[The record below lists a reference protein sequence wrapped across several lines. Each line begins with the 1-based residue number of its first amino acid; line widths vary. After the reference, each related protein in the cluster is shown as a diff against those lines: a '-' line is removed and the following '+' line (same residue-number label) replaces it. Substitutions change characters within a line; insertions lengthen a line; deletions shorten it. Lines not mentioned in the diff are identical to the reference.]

1 MLLQDLMR
9 RRSTLTG
16 AERSIADYML
26 VQREK
31 VAHISA
37 RQIAREVYAA
47 PSTVVRFC
55 QKFGYAGYDD
65 FREAFLV
72 ELHYLTSHFTSVDPN
87 VPFGFGER
95 RGVIAHKMGT
105 LYREVVDDTLGLLT
119 EEVLDRAVAALD
131 AADEICLFSTGVQ
144 ADIAQGFRDKMLKI
158 GRLTTIEARAN
169 AAFYRAA
176 HADPARS
183 VFIIMSYSGETEQL
197 LRVARKL
204 NERAVP
210 LIAIT
215 SFGGNSLSELA
226 DIVLCVSTREK
237 LERNIGHFAMNVSTM
252 LLLDTLYACI
262 FNENRYVNFE
272 SRVEMRQQFEAWRT
286 SSNPLLADEPTT
298 PSAEAAWEL
307 RRTDGKPDAPVA

>member
-1 MLLQDLMR
+1 MLLQELMR
-9 RRSTLTG
+9 RRAFLTG
-16 AERSIADYML
+16 AERSVADYIL

-105 LYREVVDDTLGLLT
+105 LYREVVDDTLGLLA
-119 EEVLDRAVAALD
+119 EDVLDRAVVALD
-131 AADEICLFSTGVQ
+131 AAEDVCVFSTGVQ

-158 GRLTTIEARAN
+158 GRLVTIETRAN
-169 AAFYRAA
+169 VAFYRAS

-183 VFIIMSYSGETEQL
+183 LFILLSYSGETEQL

-204 NERAVP
+204 NERTVP

-215 SFGGNSLSELA
+215 SFGGNSLSALA
-226 DIVLCVSTREK
+226 DVVLYVSTREK

-286 SSNPLLADEPTT
+286 SSNPLLADA
-298 PSAEAAWEL
+298 PSAPSSDAAQAL
-307 RRTDGKPDAPVA
+307 RRADETA

>member
-1 MLLQDLMR
+1 MLLQELMR
-9 RRSTLTG
+9 RRASLTG
-16 AERSIADYML
+16 AERSIADYIL

-31 VAHISA
+31 VVHISA

-105 LYREVVDDTLGLLT
+105 LYREVVDDTLGLLA
-119 EEVLDRAVAALD
+119 EDVLDRAVGALD
-131 AADEICLFSTGVQ
+131 AAEDVCVFSTGVQ

-158 GRLTTIEARAN
+158 GRLVTIETRAN
-169 AAFYRAA
+169 VAFYRAS

-183 VFIIMSYSGETEQL
+183 LFILLSYSGETEQL

-204 NERAVP
+204 NERTVP

-215 SFGGNSLSELA
+215 SFGGNSLSALA
-226 DIVLCVSTREK
+226 DIVLYVSTREK

-286 SSNPLLADEPTT
+286 SSNPLLADEPSA
-298 PSAEAAWEL
+298 PSSDAAQAL
-307 RRTDGKPDAPVA
+307 RRADETA